1 MRLIVDSGN
10 TGGQRLGHGKTD
22 RQGGCF
28 RCPRRQ
34 RGHFEKLRRSVWPSP
49 RAMLFQICQCVST
62 IPGIRMAT
70 DMAQERGL
78 RILGLSEIYGFNVWN
93 DARAA
98 EIAALIDIA
107 EASDAETF
115 SLIPSVDD
123 RTTRPLRDVMHA
135 ILPMLEGRRALPLTV
150 GFESSTLRRKAEL
163 AEAIA
168 AVGGPRK
175 FKMVHDTFLHTISGG
190 TELFAEF
197 TGVVHISE
205 SSRPS
210 VVLDTSQD
218 AYCGLVDADDRWGN
232 IAQITGLLQSDYSGA
247 FSLQRTEDALI
258 RNPGPMDLK
267 NSFQCAE
274 RAFL

>member
-1 MRLIVDSGN
+1 V
-10 TGGQRLGHGKTD
+10 
-22 RQGGCF
+22 
-28 RCPRRQ
+28 
-34 RGHFEKLRRSVWPSP
+34 
-49 RAMLFQICQCVST
+49 
-62 IPGIRMAT
+62 
-70 DMAQERGL
+70 DMAQARGL

-107 EASDAETF
+107 EASGAETF

-123 RTTRPLRDVMHA
+123 RTTRPLRDLMRD

-150 GFESSTLRRKAEL
+150 GFESSTLRRKAVL
-163 AEAIA
+163 TDAIA

-175 FKMVHDTFLHTISGG
+175 FKMVHDTFLHTISGE

-205 SSRPS
+205 YSRPS
-210 VVLDTSQD
+210 VVLDASQD
-218 AYCGLVDADDRWGN
+218 AYCGLVDADDRRGN

-247 FSLQRTEDALI
+247 FSIQCTEDALI
-258 RNPGPMDLK
+258 RNPVLMDLK